1 MKQIKNND
9 NFNNMQSLN
18 EYNEKVRGNF
28 FEKKKT
34 ENDVKE
40 IIKNIKMRLGFYS
53 NEESDSHDIKCL
65 ENDDDNDDDDNND
78 DNMKNVNTNMLI
90 QKGINRKNDI
100 DYKDDI
106 DENKIISLYIYFDII
121 NIFPPNFF
129 EIINE
134 INLIKDIQNIFN
146 LLIYLHEEYILL
158 EKRNMKYKYSKIFE
172 KIKKQNIND
181 YPLYYYNS
189 AKMYF
194 PLIIS
199 SLISHSFFFI
209 MKQYS
214 YFILP
219 KFHIINFYETFF
231 SNKYL
236 YTLCDNYVYVK
247 ILNESFIICMNILK
261 IKNDRSL
268 LKFLSGHKN

>member
-1 MKQIKNND
+1 MKIFIYKYHMNLQYT
-9 NFNNMQSLN
+9 LN
-18 EYNEKVRGNF
+18 ILLLYLNA
-28 FEKKKT
+28 FEKKVEKH
-34 ENDVKE
+34 ENNRLKKDKIGKE
-40 IIKNIKMRLGFYS
+40 DDINEEKNIKSNVEIKQFDNYDMMGNQAFY
-53 NEESDSHDIKCL
+53 ESEL
-65 ENDDDNDDDDNND
+65 NTNYNDDDDNND

-231 SNKYL
+231 
-236 YTLCDNYVYVK
+236 
-247 ILNESFIICMNILK
+247 
-261 IKNDRSL
+261 
-268 LKFLSGHKN
+268 